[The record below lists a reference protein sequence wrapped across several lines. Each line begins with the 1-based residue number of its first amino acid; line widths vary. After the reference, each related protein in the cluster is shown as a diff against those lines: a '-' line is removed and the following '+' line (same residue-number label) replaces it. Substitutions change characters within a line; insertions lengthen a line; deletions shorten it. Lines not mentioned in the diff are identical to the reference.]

1 MGKGVEMKTA
11 LKVTILRYFKN
22 SFPHRVYVKAGV
34 YVTEYSLKNEVR
46 WALYK
51 TEELPIVEK
60 KEL

>member
-1 MGKGVEMKTA
+1 MRTA

-22 SFPHRVYVKAGV
+22 SFPHRVYVKTGG